1 MIDFEQLTRNMKGDV
16 MTDSLHQ
23 MIYATDAS
31 AYREM
36 PIAVVYPR
44 DASDVKECI
53 KFARKNGITLIPRA
67 AGTSLAGQVV
77 GKGVVVDVSRY
88 MNHVLEINEKEH
100 WVRVEP
106 GVVLDELNMRVK
118 SLGLFFGPET
128 STSNRCCLGG
138 MVGNNSCGSHSLVYG
153 STRDH
158 LLEAKVIL
166 SDGEEAWLKGMEKDE
181 VRDKMTEDTLEGK
194 IYKCS
199 VEMLENNRE
208 EIIQHFP
215 DPALRRRNSGYAIDQ
230 LLYSDYFDVAYEG
243 KFNLCK
249 LLAGSEGT
257 LAFVTEL
264 KLNLVPLPPKE
275 KAVICVHCR
284 TLEEAF
290 EGNLVALKHHPVAI
304 ELMDQNI
311 LELSKGNIAQNK
323 NRFFVQGDPAAILIV
338 ELAQESREKVD
349 QVADQIETDMKMHGY
364 GYHFPRVYGSDISRV
379 WSLRKA
385 GLGLLS
391 GMPGNAKPVSV
402 IEDTAVAPERLPAYM
417 KDFGEMLERLGLKCV
432 YHAHISTGELHL
444 RPVLNLKDEN
454 DRVLFRRV
462 AEETARLVKKH
473 RGSLSGE
480 HGDGRLRGEF
490 IPLLFGEKV
499 YGLMQETKVCW
510 DPEGVFN
517 ARKIVNTPPM
527 DTSLRY
533 EVGDSDVAC
542 RTYFDFSKEKGWLCA
557 IEQCNGSGDCR
568 KSYAFGGTM
577 CPSFRATGE
586 ESHTTRAR
594 ANTLRELITHPR
606 TKKIYDQ
613 RVILEV
619 LDTCVSCKA
628 CKSECPSNVDIA
640 RFKAEFLQQHYD
652 VCGVPMKAFLIARL
666 TEIQRLG
673 TILPWFYNAIVR
685 NRMTGNML
693 KRILHF
699 APKRTIPTLYKTTL
713 KHWLGRYRQK
723 NRGEIVGRVFLFADE
738 FTNYMDVEIGIKMIE
753 LLDWLGYEVIIP
765 KHVESGRTAISK
777 GMLKVAKGVARKN
790 VLLLKDLVTENIP
803 LVGIEPSCIL
813 SFRDEYPDLVGE
825 DLKEE
830 AVRLGKN
837 CLLYDE
843 FFTREIRA
851 GRIQAEQF
859 TDQPLKIMLHGH
871 CHQKSLASVEPSR
884 EMLSLPVNYSVE
896 VIPSG
901 CCGMAGA
908 FGYEKKHYELSMKI
922 GEQVL
927 FPAVRGAGENVCIS
941 APGMSCRQQIKDG
954 TGKQALHPI
963 EVLYEA
969 LKCTKEK

>member
-1 MIDFEQLTRNMKGDV
+1 MIDFGILARRIKGDV
-16 MTDSLHQ
+16 MTDSLYQ
-23 MIYATDAS
+23 VIYATDAS

-36 PIAVVYPR
+36 PLAVVYPR
-44 DASDVKECI
+44 NTEDVKACVA
-53 KFARKNGITLIPRA
+53 FAKENGITLIPRA

-77 GKGVVVDVSRY
+77 GNGLVVDVSRY
-88 MNHVLEINEKEH
+88 MNRVLEVNESEH
-100 WVRVEP
+100 WIRVEP
-106 GVVLDELNMRVK
+106 GVVLDELNLLVK
-118 SLGLFFGPET
+118 SSGLFFGPET

-158 LLEAKVIL
+158 LLEAKVVL
-166 SDGEEAWLKGMEKDE
+166 SNGEEVLLRGMDASE
-181 VRDKMTEDTLEGK
+181 VRGKMRENTLEGR
-194 IYKCS
+194 IYKH
-199 VEMLENNRE
+199 VIEMLEGNRD
-208 EIIQHFP
+208 EIIRHFP

-230 LLYSDYFDVAYEG
+230 LLYSNYFDKTSEER
-243 KFNLCK
+243 FNLCK

-304 ELMDQNI
+304 ELMDRNI
-311 LELSKGNIAQNK
+311 LELSKGNISQNK
-323 NRFFVQGDPAAILIV
+323 NRFFIQGDPAAILIV
-338 ELAQESREKVD
+338 ELARDSREEVD
-349 QVADQIETDMKMHGY
+349 GIADQIEADLRMRGY

-391 GMPGNAKPVSV
+391 GMPGSAKPVSV

-417 KDFGEMLERLGLKCV
+417 KDFGEMLDRLGLKCV

-454 DRVLFRRV
+454 DRILFRRV

-473 RGSLSGE
+473 RGALSGE

-499 YGLMQETKVCW
+499 YGLMKETKESW

-517 ARKIVNTPPM
+517 AKKIVNTPPM
-527 DTSLRY
+527 DSSLRY
-533 EVGDSDVAC
+533 EVRRDLMVEKTS
-542 RTYFDFSKEKGWLCA
+542 TYFDFSKEKGWLCA

-568 KSYAFGGTM
+568 RSYAFGGTM
-577 CPSFRATGE
+577 CPSFRATGK

-594 ANTLRELITHPR
+594 ANTLREFLTHPR
-606 TKKIYDQ
+606 TEKVYDQ
-613 RVILEV
+613 REILEV

-640 RFKAEFLQQHYD
+640 RFKAEYLQHYYD
-652 VCGVPMKAFLIARL
+652 VCGVPMKAFLVARL

-673 TILPWFYNAIVR
+673 AIFPWFYNAVVR
-685 NRMTGNML
+685 NRLTGGIL
-693 KRILHF
+693 KRVLQF
-699 APKRTIPTLYKTTL
+699 APERTLPMLYKTTL
-713 KHWLGRYRQK
+713 KHWIGRYNRK
-723 NRGEIVGRVFLFADE
+723 NKGQTVGKVLLFADE
-738 FTNYMDVEIGIKMIE
+738 FTNYMDVEIGMKMVE
-753 LLDWLGYEVIIP
+753 LLDRLGYEVVIP

-777 GMLKVAKGVARKN
+777 GMLKVARKVARKN
-790 VLLLKDLVTENIP
+790 VMLLKNIVSENVP

-825 DLKEE
+825 ELKEE

-843 FFTREIRA
+843 FFVREIRA
-851 GRIQAEQF
+851 GRIRVEQF
-859 TDQPLKIMLHGH
+859 TDQPLNILLHGH

-884 EMLSLPVNYSVE
+884 EMLSLPVNYKVE

-927 FPAVRGAGENVCIS
+927 FPAVRGVGDDVCIS
-941 APGMSCRQQIKDG
+941 APGTSCRQQIKDG
-954 TGKQALHPI
+954 TEKQALHPI
-963 EVLYEA
+963 EVLYGA
-969 LKCTKEK
+969 LLTR